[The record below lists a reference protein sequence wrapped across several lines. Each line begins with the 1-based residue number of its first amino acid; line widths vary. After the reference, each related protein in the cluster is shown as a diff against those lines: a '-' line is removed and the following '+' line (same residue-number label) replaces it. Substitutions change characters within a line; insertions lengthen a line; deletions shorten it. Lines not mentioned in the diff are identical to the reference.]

1 MDYVSKGTELGNT
14 GLGHSNVEGLG
25 EQWAVLKQIGISDE
39 AAWDAIRN
47 VAVIREQR
55 RLHRI
60 NAEPEPRSDIAHYTN
75 WRGKHRERVKAVTEN
90 IERLLALPNPY
101 RKEVAA

>member
-14 GLGHSNVEGLG
+14 GLGHADTIGLG
-25 EQWAVLKQIGISDE
+25 KQWAVLKQVGVSDE

-47 VAVIREQR
+47 VAVIVEQR

-60 NAEPEPRSDIAHYTN
+60 NTETEPRSDIAHYTN